1 MKGIF
6 PKAEETIILDVLASV
21 DNNVQ
26 KASEKLLKMGFE
38 KKETAAAPR
47 LSNRSK
53 NEDKREFEPTPPP
66 KPKSAEEKKKCR
78 TLFKKCFHYI

>member
-26 KASEKLLKMGFE
+26 KASEKLLKMGYE
-38 KKETAAAPR
+38 KKDSAGAPR
-47 LSNRSK
+47 LSNRK
-53 NEDKREFEPTPPP
+53 NEEKKREREFEPTPPP
-66 KPKSAEEKKKCR
+66 KPKSAEEKKKCG
-78 TLFKKCFHYI
+78 FN